1 MVQVRVEEQ
10 APGRFV
16 MSLDGD
22 LDLATAPALAD
33 AVAGLL
39 VGARVEQLLVD
50 LAGVR
55 FLDSSG
61 VRALLQARRAT
72 AEHGAGFMVGR
83 PGEMVAEVLRM
94 AAVDQLLGL
103 QTASP
108 APPAEP
114 PGSPSLER

>member
-1 MVQVRVEEQ
+1 MVQVIVEER

-39 VGARVEQLLVD
+39 AGARVEQLLVD
-50 LAGVR
+50 LAEVR

-61 VRALLQARRAT
+61 VRALLQARRAAT
-72 AEHGAGFMVGR
+72 EHGAGFAVGR
-83 PGEMVAEVLRM
+83 PGEVVARVLRM
-94 AAVDQLLGL
+94 AAVDQLLGVDGP
-103 QTASP
+103 TA
-108 APPAEP
+108 APQAEP
-114 PGSPSLER
+114 PSSPSLER